1 MPKCKICG
9 ARLKDGMTAC
19 SVCGTAVGAALPTAS
34 GSSVRAADAPSWTVT
49 DAPVRMADKP
59 VRTELVRTGTTSL
72 SASPATNDCRSM
84 TADDFVEL
92 GEQIFEGNPTPIQ
105 QREAFRYYQ
114 KALAVDDDCARA
126 HMLLGLCY
134 FHGVGTEE
142 DGNMAYKHF
151 SRAHFGN
158 DCDGTAMLGLCYCQ
172 GTGVGQNIERGL
184 SYIED
189 AHQNGSQIALRIIE
203 EIDEMERREEAR
215 RKAEYKKMRK
225 EEKARRKAECREHER
240 ERREAEERE
249 EAALA
254 AIGAGAFL
262 GGALLGALFG

>member
-9 ARLKDGMTAC
+9 ARLKDGMTSC
-19 SVCGTAVGAALPTAS
+19 SVCGTAVGAVLPTAS
-34 GSSVRAADAPSWTVT
+34 GSSVRMADAPSWTAT

-59 VRTELVRTGTTSL
+59 VRTEIVRAGTASL
-72 SASPATNDCRSM
+72 SANPATNDCRSM

-114 KALAVDDDCARA
+114 KALAVDEDCARA

-142 DGNMAYKHF
+142 DGNLAYRHF

-158 DCDGTAMLGLCYCQ
+158 DCDGTAMLGLC
-172 GTGVGQNIERGL
+172 
-184 SYIED
+184 
-189 AHQNGSQIALRIIE
+189 
-203 EIDEMERREEAR
+203 
-215 RKAEYKKMRK
+215 
-225 EEKARRKAECREHER
+225 
-240 ERREAEERE
+240 
-249 EAALA
+249 
-254 AIGAGAFL
+254 
-262 GGALLGALFG
+262 